1 MFALDL
7 CSDQSRDDWKLL
19 STMGSGVRES
29 SIPVSTHAVATHCA
43 RQISIRLAEPYGI
56 EDLCC
61 FICMLK
67 GCDA

>member
-29 SIPVSTHAVATHCA
+29 SIPVRTHAVATHCA
-43 RQISIRLAEPYGI
+43 RQISIRLSEPYGI